1 MKKIL
6 IIAVTAVFLF
16 SSCMGLDSLVRLSS
30 GRSSSSSSSGHSTP
44 PPPPPKATL
53 IVYKVAPAA
62 GLPEVST
69 VIINGKTVTLSDRQ
83 YYEIT
88 SDPGKYSAKLEYTKK
103 GGKVLSSG
111 KTVTAN
117 ISGGETAYFR
127 IQGNTIKA
135 MNASSA
141 KKEIAGMKRV
151 Y

>member
-6 IIAVTAVFLF
+6 IIAVIAAFLF
-16 SSCMGLDSLVRLSS
+16 TSCIGLDSLVRLSS
-30 GRSSSSSSSGHSTP
+30 GRSSSSSGHSSP

-53 IVYKVAPAA
+53 VVYKVAPAA

-141 KKEIAGMKRV
+141 QKELAGMKRV